1 MKHIA
6 IVLLISGLFSTT
18 ASADNKLTL
27 GGTVVKDSSAV
38 LTTGFDHSKEYG
50 RWQHAIEGNYIYNEK
65 NQVRTR
71 NEGYFMFKE
80 NYELNEKNYVLGSV
94 RYDYDEFRVD
104 QSSARSILGVG
115 HGYKLI
121 RTDRM
126 KMSNELSVGQ
136 MRQNSDWESVVTN
149 SLWMSYK
156 VAQRVTFSNKLLVD
170 WANETYVRNRT
181 ELSYQFDEGFI
192 VSVNNLY
199 TKDPVPDN
207 VTSFN
212 IGTRF

>member
-1 MKHIA
+1 M
-6 IVLLISGLFSTT
+6 VLLLAGLFSTT

-38 LTTGFDHSKEYG
+38 VTTAFDHAKEYG
-50 RWQHAIEGNYIYNEK
+50 RWQHSIESTYIYNEK
-65 NQVRTR
+65 NEVRTR

-80 NYELNEKNYVLGSV
+80 NYELDNRNYVLGSV

-104 QSSARSILGVG
+104 QSSARTILGAG

-121 RTDRM
+121 RTDRL
-126 KMSNELSVGQ
+126 KMSNELSIGQ
-136 MRQNSDWESVVTN
+136 MYQTGNWGSVVTN

-170 WANETYVRNRT
+170 WATETYVRNRT

-192 VSVNNLY
+192 VSMNNLY
-199 TKDPVPDN
+199 TKDPIIDN
-207 VTSFN
+207 ITSFN

>member
-1 MKHIA
+1 MKHMA
-6 IVLLISGLFSTT
+6 MVLLLAGLFSTT

-38 LTTGFDHSKEYG
+38 VTTAFDHAKEYG
-50 RWQHAIEGNYIYNEK
+50 RWQHSIESTYIYNEK
-65 NQVRTR
+65 NEVRTR

-80 NYELNEKNYVLGSV
+80 NYELDNRNYVLGSV

-104 QSSARSILGVG
+104 QSSARTTLGAG

-121 RTDRM
+121 RTDRL
-126 KMSNELSVGQ
+126 KMSNELSIGQ
-136 MRQNSDWESVVTN
+136 MYQTGNWGSVVTN

-170 WANETYVRNRT
+170 WATETYVRNRT

-192 VSVNNLY
+192 VSMNNLY
-199 TKDPVPDN
+199 TKDPIIDN
-207 VTSFN
+207 ITSFN